1 MPPRRRGHS
10 SRPERS
16 TPRSRGLPRRAF
28 PEATLSHRSA
38 GLLLGLPHPRG
49 RLGPPRMTLRDDD
62 RTSRAKAWVQFHR
75 GETPPAHIQ
84 VSDVRLTTPART
96 VIDCFREERFP
107 DGLAIADGAVRQGLV
122 TVTELVEMRNHERRW
137 PGVGKAARGIPI
149 IDGRRE
155 SWLESYSAGVFF
167 QREIPVGVP
176 QVIVLDWAGEFVAR
190 VDVAWPER
198 GVVGEADGKGKY
210 LGEFDDGLGREPEDV
225 ARRVIAAAQRE
236 TRLRDLGLQVV
247 RWDTAEIV
255 SQPAPGRQTMAA
267 RRVGRRSEP
276 GACAVPLRLPPTRP
290 H

>member
-1 MPPRRRGHS
+1 
-10 SRPERS
+10 
-16 TPRSRGLPRRAF
+16 
-28 PEATLSHRSA
+28 
-38 GLLLGLPHPRG
+38 
-49 RLGPPRMTLRDDD
+49 MTLRDDD

-122 TVTELVEMRNHERRW
+122 TVTELVEMRHHERRW
-137 PGVGKAARGIPI
+137 PGVAKAARGIPV

-155 SWLESYSAGVFF
+155 SWLESYSAGVFV
-167 QREIPVGVP
+167 QRKIPPGVP

-190 VDVAWPER
+190 VDAAWPER
-198 GVVGEADGKGKY
+198 GMVGEADGRGKY
-210 LGEFDDGLGREPEDV
+210 LGEFADGFGREPEDV

-255 SQPAPGRQTMAA
+255 SRPDRVVRRWQHAEWAADPGRVRAQFVCVCHRTALTDCPQ
-267 RRVGRRSEP
+267 S
-276 GACAVPLRLPPTRP
+276 TS
-290 H
+290 